1 MLYYVL
7 NHIVVL
13 RYLSLCNVQSIP
25 GEHTRKQKIW
35 KAILLRRRALEKSG
49 VAHIP

>member
-1 MLYYVL
+1 MLLFQGIYYHVL
-7 NHIVVL
+7 PKV
-13 RYLSLCNVQSIP
+13 SLMNI
-25 GEHTRKQKIW
+25 RRQKIW